1 MQKRRM
7 KIKQIKE
14 SENTVKKL
22 QNAYKELDREVTNAM
37 GDSVIGAKKAEIE
50 NKKLQLA
57 EEERQ
62 LKLEKSRSKKKR
74 DEGKIIELEGDIQ
87 DLQNDIDDLTN
98 SIAENILGIQS
109 ASDAADTMVNNMI
122 EAFRNGEDYMAK
134 YEDSFN
140 DMINSMIEKAVV
152 GKLIGD
158 KIDQIMTTL
167 QARIDARVP
176 SIVKKNLESATADL
190 SDKSNLVNAYGSLPD
205 TKKEELLSQYKSE
218 TGEDFESFIQFFK
231 DVGGPDIMQDSTN
244 RFYEW
249 WAKKRYQDAQ
259 DAYNQADTINPDDVS
274 WLKNQETTLE
284 AGTKSS
290 FEAIMSAFGIKYGD
304 QKTSNLSGLQ
314 QGIQSITEEQAVA
327 LEGYMNGVS
336 GQVYLHSTYLQ
347 QIAANS
353 NVSLGTQS
361 QMLLNLQNS
370 YTVLMGL
377 QQLLSGWSS
386 QNERSVRVEIIK

>member
-1 MQKRRM
+1 
-7 KIKQIKE
+7 
-14 SENTVKKL
+14 
-22 QNAYKELDREVTNAM
+22 M
-37 GDSVIGAKKAEIE
+37 GDSFIGAKKAEIYS
-50 NKKLQLA
+50 KKLQLA
-57 EEERQ
+57 EEKRQ
-62 LKLEKSRSKKKR
+62 LQLEKSRSKKKR
-74 DEGKIIELEGDIQ
+74 DEDKIIGLEGDIQ
-87 DLQNDIDDLTN
+87 DLQNDIDDLTK
-98 SIAENILGIQS
+98 SITENILGIQS

-122 EAFRNGEDYMAK
+122 EAFRNGEDYMVK

-190 SDKSNLVNAYGSLPD
+190 SDKSNLVRMFNYSRPTMKAD
-205 TKKEELLSQYKSE
+205 MIAQYQSE
-218 TGEDFESFIQFFK
+218 TGDK
-231 DVGGPDIMQDSTN
+231 TAMNMQDPTN
-244 RFYEW
+244 AFYKW
-249 WAKKRYQDAQ
+249 WAEKRYEQAQ
-259 DAYNQADTINPDDVS
+259 SAYNKAAAITPEDVS
-274 WLKNQETTLE
+274 WLKDQETSLE
-284 AGTKSS
+284 ASTKSS
-290 FEAIMSAFGIKYGD
+290 FEAIMSDFGVTYGD

-314 QGIQSITEEQAVA
+314 QGIQSITEEQAGA